1 MPPFRRRNYYYRNYW
16 NSRWRRNRFRRRR
29 TRKTFQ
35 GKRRRRRVRKR
46 YFKTNFKKKL
56 KKITLREWQPSH
68 IKKCH
73 IKGYLLLFEA
83 GHGRFANN
91 FTPYKES
98 YTPPR
103 QPGGGGWG
111 IQQLSLGNLFVQNS
125 YFMNWWTQ
133 TNKSLNMCRYFGARL
148 KLFRQQETDWI
159 FTYFT
164 EKPTNA
170 DKFWYPSFHP
180 MRLILDKHK
189 VVVPS
194 IKTQPLKRKIYK
206 SIFVKPPKMFKTNW
220 YFQQQISNYSLIY
233 FAAVACSLND
243 MFLSPKATNNN
254 TTVITLNTSFFQR
267 SAFQYTSTTYGYQPK
282 EGVFVYGLRNG
293 EFDIKNEPKNKVI
306 YLGETHVNDPGIPV
320 GVTGWAQYQSKNKWG
335 NIFYHEYLNLQR
347 TVFLAKKPDDFLQ
360 NTQQGQKIGTDTVTK
375 SEPLITYLR
384 YNPYKDKG
392 DGNMAYWKSVS
403 DATNNNWDPPKNPN
417 LIIQGYPF
425 WLMLWGW
432 EDHTRKLSEI
442 RDLDNNYMLVLK
454 SKYFDTPYPAYV
466 PLSESFVNGRAP
478 YDNEIEDISPTD
490 MRNWFPKWQFQKEAI
505 DNILMTGPGVC
516 KAPNSQSIQAF
527 MRYDFSFKWGGEPAT
542 MENISDPNSQPITPT
557 PDQLFLQNEIISPET
572 NLKNFIYKWDT
583 RRDIL
588 TQSAIQRISEIATD
602 DYSLFTDGTTTSTDI
617 PQEKT
622 SQKKTTQEEEEQTL
636 LLQLNNL
643 QQLNEQLQ
651 LRFQQLKQ
659 LTKDK

>member
-1 MPPFRRRNYYYRNYW
+1 
-16 NSRWRRNRFRRRR
+16 
-29 TRKTFQ
+29 
-35 GKRRRRRVRKR
+35 
-46 YFKTNFKKKL
+46 
-56 KKITLREWQPSH
+56 
-68 IKKCH
+68 
-73 IKGYLLLFEA
+73 
-83 GHGRFANN
+83 
-91 FTPYKES
+91 
-98 YTPPR
+98 
-103 QPGGGGWG
+103 
-111 IQQLSLGNLFVQNS
+111 
-125 YFMNWWTQ
+125 MNWWTQ

-148 KLFRQQETDWI
+148 RLFRQQETDWI

-194 IKTQPLKRKIYK
+194 IKTQPLKRKLYK
-206 SIFVKPPKMFKTNW
+206 SIFVRPPKMFKSNW
-220 YFQQQISNYSLIY
+220 YFQQQISSYSLIY

-243 MFLSPKATNNN
+243 MFLSPKSTNNN
-254 TTVITLNTSFFQR
+254 TTVITLNTTFFQR

-293 EFDIKNEPKNKVI
+293 EFDLKDEPKNKVI

-320 GVTGWAQYQSKNKWG
+320 GVTGWSQYQSKNKWG

-347 TVFLAKKPDDFLQ
+347 TVFLAQPPNKFLE
-360 NTQQGQKIGTDTVTK
+360 NTKQGQKIGTETITK

-417 LIIQGYPF
+417 LIIEGYPF

-432 EDHTRKLSEI
+432 EDHTRRLSEI

-557 PDQLFLQNEIISPET
+557 PDQLILQNEIISPET
-572 NLKNFIYKWDT
+572 NLQNFIYKWDT

-588 TQSAIQRISEIATD
+588 TQSALQRISEIPTD

-622 SQKKTTQEEEEQTL
+622 SQKKTTPKEEEQTL

>member
-1 MPPFRRRNYYYRNYW
+1 M
-16 NSRWRRNRFRRRR
+16 
-29 TRKTFQ
+29 
-35 GKRRRRRVRKR
+35 
-46 YFKTNFKKKL
+46 
-56 KKITLREWQPSH
+56 
-68 IKKCH
+68 
-73 IKGYLLLFEA
+73 LLFEA

-206 SIFVKPPKMFKTNW
+206 SIFVRPPKMFKTNW

-267 SAFQYTSTTYGYQPK
+267 SSFQYTSTTYGYQPK

-293 EFDIKNEPKNKVI
+293 EFDIKDEPKNKVI

-320 GVTGWAQYQSKNKWG
+320 GITGWSQYQSKNKWG

-347 TVFLAKKPDDFLQ
+347 TVFLAKKPDEFLQ

-588 TQSAIQRISEIATD
+588 TQSAIQRISEIPTD